1 MILENVRGV
10 SESKAEK
17 LNDIHIYT
25 AEDLAMANPVKIED
39 TNGLSTTIISNAI
52 EHIDYD
58 KKFVDSEQLNYKC
71 GYCEKKMGLRARTT
85 LKIHQEDKCE
95 QNPEIED
102 GRGYTNSR
110 F

>member
-1 MILENVRGV
+1 MILENVKGV
-10 SESKAEK
+10 SEAKREK
-17 LNDIHIYT
+17 LNDIHIHT

-71 GYCEKKMGLRARTT
+71 GYCEKKMGLRARKT
-85 LKIHQEDKCE
+85 LKMHQEDCSE
-95 QNPEIED
+95 NPE
-102 GRGYTNSR
+102 TANNSR
-110 F
+110 YSNSGW